1 MYISRVEMDRYNR
14 PKMKQ
19 LNHLGAFHSWVEES
33 FPEEIEK
40 KTRSRKLWRID
51 SLNGK
56 EYLLIISESK
66 PSLEKMERFG
76 IEGTAQTKDY
86 TPFLERLEE
95 GQELRFR
102 LKANPTKAL
111 SQEGKRGRVVPL
123 SKDED
128 LMEYLMERAEKNG
141 FSLQLEDFLIVE
153 KGYEEFS
160 KAGQRKIKL
169 RKAVYE
175 GKLTIT
181 NIEDFRNT
189 LIHGLGKKKAYG
201 FGLMT
206 VIPSR

>member
-153 KGYEEFS
+153 KGYEKFS